1 MKRMILTALAGIALA
16 SPFAFSNA
24 SAAPGDDRRDDRRG
38 EQSRRDDNRG
48 EQGQYRQDDRQ
59 DARHNNRDRRQRW
72 RDTRRDARFDE
83 HQHNGYYYHSRF
95 YYGPPP
101 QARYNSRNF
110 ALGYQPWH
118 RGQRL
123 GYYNGR
129 YAEVDYRT
137 RHDLRRP
144 PRGYHW
150 VRNDGGDYLL
160 AAVVSGLILQ
170 VIINSGR

>member
-1 MKRMILTALAGIALA
+1 MKRILLTALAGLALA
-16 SPFAFSNA
+16 GPLAFSSA

-38 EQSRRDDNRG
+38 EQSRPNDSQAQD
-48 EQGQYRQDDRQ
+48 QYRQDDRR
-59 DARHNNRDRRQRW
+59 DEWRGDRRDRRHRW
-72 RDTRRDARFDE
+72 RDNRREARFDE
-83 HQHNGYYYHSRF
+83 RQHNGYYYNNRF

-101 QARYNSRNF
+101 QARYDSRNF
-110 ALGYQPWH
+110 ALGYQPWQ

-129 YAEVDYRT
+129 YAEVDYRSN
-137 RHDLRRP
+137 RNLRQP

-160 AAVVSGLILQ
+160 AAIVSGLILQ
-170 VIINSGR
+170 VIINNGR